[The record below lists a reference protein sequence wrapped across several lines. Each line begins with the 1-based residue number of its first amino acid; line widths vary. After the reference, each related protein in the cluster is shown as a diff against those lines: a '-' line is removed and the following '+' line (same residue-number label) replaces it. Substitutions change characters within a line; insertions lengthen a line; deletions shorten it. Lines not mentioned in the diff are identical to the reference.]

1 MDDNNLQN
9 YLKVGNIMKQL
20 LTNYYKLLTALS
32 LAMDFCANGLMRHH
46 QRVAL
51 MSLQIGKLYGLDC
64 QRLGNLFTAA
74 ILHDAGSSTWVEKDL
89 LFDFLTKETFEH
101 CKKGYKLFKSHPLFS
116 PIAEIILYHHDRWD
130 GINNASKRMGNQI
143 PIESRI
149 IHLADRVDVLLNENI
164 YILEQKKLICSKIN
178 GQNRGLFDPHLV
190 EAFNDIANRE
200 CFWLD
205 LHSPFLT
212 EILSH
217 HCPINAKELGYKEV
231 LSVADTM
238 SKVIDFKSPFT
249 RRHSSGVANVASFLA
264 AKAGCSEH
272 DKKIIRVAGLLHDLG
287 KLGVPEKI
295 LDKPGKLTDSE
306 YNIMKRHTY
315 YTYHILKMI
324 KGFEE
329 INHYASSHHETLS
342 GRGYPFKLDATDLK
356 NGARIIAVADIFTAL
371 TETRPYRDSMEK
383 EKVIKILVNKVKS
396 GAIDSELTSLLLVNY
411 DDAYNVSEPNQ
422 FI

>member
-1 MDDNNLQN
+1 
-9 YLKVGNIMKQL
+9 MKQL
-20 LTNYYKLLTALS
+20 LTNYYKLLTSLS
-32 LAMDFCANGLMRHH
+32 LSMDFCAHGLMRHH

-51 MSLQIGKLYGLDC
+51 MSLQIGKLYGLDS

-89 LFDFLTKETFEH
+89 LFEFLIGEASEH
-101 CKKGYKLFKSHPLFS
+101 CKNGYKLFKDHPLFS

-130 GINNASKRMGNQI
+130 GVNNASKRMGNQI

-149 IHLADRVDVLLNENI
+149 IHLADRVDVLLNESI
-164 YILEQKKLICSKIN
+164 YILEQKKSICRRIN
-178 GQNRGLFDPHLV
+178 GESWGLFDPHLV
-190 EAFNDIANRE
+190 EAFNDISNRE

-212 EILSH
+212 DILSH

-249 RRHSSGVANVASFLA
+249 RRHSTGVANVASFLA
-264 AKAGCSEH
+264 AKADCSEH
-272 DKKIIRVAGLLHDLG
+272 DKRIIRVAGLLHDLG

-295 LDKPGKLTDSE
+295 LDKPGKLTDEE
-306 YNIMKRHTY
+306 YNIMKKHTY
-315 YTYHILKMI
+315 YTYHILNMI
-324 KGFEE
+324 EGFEE
-329 INHYASSHHETLS
+329 INHYASCHHETLN
-342 GRGYPFKLDATDLK
+342 GMGYPFKLDAVDLK

-371 TETRPYRDSMEK
+371 TETRPYRDAMEK
-383 EKVIKILVNKVKS
+383 EKVIKILTNKVKS
-396 GAIDSELTSLLLVNY
+396 GAIDSELTSLLLANY
-411 DDAYNVSEPNQ
+411 DDAHHVSESNQ